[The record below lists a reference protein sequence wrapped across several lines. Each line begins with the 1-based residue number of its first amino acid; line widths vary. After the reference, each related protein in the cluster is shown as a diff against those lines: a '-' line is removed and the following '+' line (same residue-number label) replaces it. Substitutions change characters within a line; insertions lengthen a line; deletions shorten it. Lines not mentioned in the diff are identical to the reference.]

1 MKFSKRTLIVTGVL
15 MTAAA
20 TPFLVPNAA
29 HAVIATLV
37 QVVNTTA
44 NPVPTTDVSRSAAQN
59 VELTCSF
66 PAGGILAGLGCGQ
79 ISSTCT
85 MLSPSCPQYTVPSGE
100 NLVLTTIS
108 ITASGSTSA
117 LIGLIPYNPATTAD
131 YISEEFS
138 VPAGT
143 TAQLQFPVSGVVI
156 GPGLQPTLAI
166 QPGGTFTTTGGTAL
180 LVGYLTPN

>member
-1 MKFSKRTLIVTGVL
+1 MKFTKRILIVTGVL
-15 MTAAA
+15 VTAAA
-20 TPFLVPNAA
+20 TPFLVPSAA

-44 NPVPTTDVSRSAAQN
+44 NPVPITDVSRSATQN

-66 PAGGILAGLGCGQ
+66 PAAGTLAGLGCGQ

-108 ITASGSTSA
+108 ITANGSTSA
-117 LIGLIPYNPATTAD
+117 LIGIIPYNPATSAD
-131 YISEEFS
+131 YIWQLFS
-138 VPAGT
+138 VHAGT
-143 TAQLQFPVSGVVI
+143 TAQLQFPVSGVVM
-156 GPGLQPTLAI
+156 GPGIQPTLAI
-166 QPGGTFTTTGGTAL
+166 EPGGTDNTTGGTAL